1 MATAEQVLVEAG
13 QRGTRVEAAELVGGV
28 LTHAPESDGLR
39 FLSALDRLC
48 TAISDEAR
56 LTEAGRRSTRRSL
69 VSALVLQLR
78 LERLLARHPEIE
90 RLPFEGPLVLVG
102 LFRTGSTLLQSLL

>member
-1 MATAEQVLVEAG
+1 MTPPERVLAEAG
-13 QRGTRVEAAELVGGV
+13 PRGARVDAPELVGGV

-56 LTEAGRRSTRRSL
+56 LTEAGRRPARRPL
-69 VSALVLQLR
+69 VSPPVPPLR
-78 LERLLARHPEIE
+78 PPRPPAPPPPIRRPPLRAARG
-90 RLPFEGPLVLVG
+90 RAPLVLPG
-102 LFRTGSTLLQSLL
+102 T